1 MTDSYKVFPIDNVQT
16 KEWYFKKH
24 YAKRYPMVVFSFG
37 LFDNDNILQGVL
49 SYGMPPSPSI
59 NDGKSIL
66 KTIRVKTLELNRVCI
81 NDGLPKNICSF
92 FISKSFEFLQKPL
105 LIISFA
111 DPFYNHNGY
120 IYQATNFYYTGKS
133 EVSSTKNIHV
143 LWKGKILSSRWLNKN
158 FFTDKKL
165 PFDDDKT
172 VKENLII
179 NGGDFINFGTKHRY
193 IYILANKTFKKKILK
208 DFKLEILPY
217 PKGDNLKYDSSFNP
231 NVNYKLDL

>member
-1 MTDSYKVFPIDNVQT
+1 MNDFIVKPIDNIQT
-16 KEWYFKKH
+16 KEWYIKKH
-24 YAKRYPMVVFSFG
+24 YAKRYPMVVHSFG
-37 LFDNDNILQGVL
+37 LFDKYNILQGVL

-59 NDGKSIL
+59 NNGKSIL
-66 KTIRVKTLELNRVCI
+66 KTIRVKTIELNRVCI

-92 FISKSFEFLQKPL
+92 FISKSFDFLERPL

-120 IYQATNFYYTGKS
+120 IYQASNFYYTGKS
-133 EVSSTKNIHV
+133 EVSSTKNLHV
-143 LWKGKILSSRWLNKN
+143 LWNGKILSSRWLNKK

-165 PFDDDKT
+165 PFDDNKT

-193 IYILANKTFKKKILK
+193 VYILANKSFKKKILK
-208 DFKLEILPY
+208 DFKKPILSY
-217 PKGDNLKYDSSFNP
+217 PKGDNKRYDSSYLPSINLNLF
-231 NVNYKLDL
+231 L